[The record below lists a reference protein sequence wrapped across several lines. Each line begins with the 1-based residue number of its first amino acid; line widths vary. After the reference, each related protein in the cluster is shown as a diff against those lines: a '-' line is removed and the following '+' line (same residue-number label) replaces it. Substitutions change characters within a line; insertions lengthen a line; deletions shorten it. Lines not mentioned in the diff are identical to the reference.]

1 MKTGFIAATAV
12 VSIFSVTSMMLIV
25 PANADNQENNSRSVA
40 MKTLGKNMKT
50 IGRAVKSGNIT
61 PDLQARAEEIKEI
74 SGRLISLFP
83 KGQELPDS
91 RAKPEIWSD
100 AAGFKKSNDKFPLA
114 ANALVAALKTGDA
127 GASKSAL
134 KATGKNCGGCHK
146 AYRLPKK

>member
-1 MKTGFIAATAV
+1 MKTGYFAIAMAV
-12 VSIFSVTSMMLIV
+12 ALLAIVSMTFTI
-25 PANADNQENNSRSVA
+25 PAHADNQENTPRHIA

-61 PDLQARAEEIKEI
+61 PDLQARAAEIREI
-74 SGRLISLFP
+74 AGRLLSLFP
-83 KGQELPDS
+83 KGQEYQGS

-100 AAGFKKSNDKFPLA
+100 AAGFKTSNDKFILA
-114 ANALVAALKTGDA
+114 AKALVVALKSSDA

>member
-1 MKTGFIAATAV
+1 MKTGFIATTMAAALLAV
-12 VSIFSVTSMMLIV
+12 VSMTLAE
-25 PANADNQENNSRSVA
+25 PARADNQDNDPRHIA

-61 PDLQARAEEIKEI
+61 PDLQARAAEI
-74 SGRLISLFP
+74 SEIAGRLLSLFP
-83 KGQELPDS
+83 KGKEHQGS

-100 AAGFKKSNDKFPLA
+100 AAGFKTSNDKFILA
-114 ANALVAALKTGDA
+114 ASGLVAALKSGDA